1 MAHTIEAIAN
11 ADAVAAPDEV
21 EEVAA
26 QMDNPRLTA
35 AADTDSEDEVINI
48 FGPIEMPKF
57 VSVLPPIIAA
67 RPRGSAGSSTDIPK
81 AKPRPEPARAAIEP
95 KRPTV
100 PPPTLSEAR
109 WIMGSDLPDL
119 KQTVKRLDDD
129 TRELISRKMT
139 FVFRGWSNSKKDDP
153 KAPKVYFR
161 EDDMSVEFDE
171 FVEAMKKV
179 YRAINVA
186 KIAEVAKFGTKNRF
200 EILRLAGRKSRLAIP
215 SHSCDPGPLAHGH
228 VK

>member
-26 QMDNPRLTA
+26 QMDHPRLTA
-35 AADTDSEDEVINI
+35 AVDTDSEDEVINI

-67 RPRGSAGSSTDIPK
+67 RPRESAGSS
-81 AKPRPEPARAAIEP
+81 RPEPARAAIEP
-95 KRPTV
+95 KRPTL

-109 WIMGSDLPDL
+109 WIMGSGLPDL
-119 KQTVKRLDDD
+119 NQTIRRLDDD

-139 FVFRGWSNSKKDDP
+139 FVLEGGPTPRRTT
-153 KAPKVYFR
+153 R
-161 EDDMSVEFDE
+161 EP
-171 FVEAMKKV
+171 
-179 YRAINVA
+179 
-186 KIAEVAKFGTKNRF
+186 
-200 EILRLAGRKSRLAIP
+200 RKSTFAKTTCLWSLTSSSRP
-215 SHSCDPGPLAHGH
+215 
-228 VK
+228 